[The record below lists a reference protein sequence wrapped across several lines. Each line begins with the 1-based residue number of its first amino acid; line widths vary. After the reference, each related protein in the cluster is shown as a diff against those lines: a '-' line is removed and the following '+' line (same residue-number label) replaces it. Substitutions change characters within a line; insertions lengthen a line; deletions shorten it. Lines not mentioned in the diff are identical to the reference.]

1 MANAVVNHSSGK
13 KSVPYELKF
22 RSRLIEKE
30 SGVGSGYQHSSI
42 FPYLDSGSEF
52 YFHVPVDREAS
63 FRFLSLTRQC
73 RGYMQRILVR
83 HSQNC

>member
-1 MANAVVNHSSGK
+1 MRSVVNQGSSGK

-22 RSRLIEKE
+22 RNRLIEKG
-30 SGVGSGYQHSSI
+30 SGVDSGYQHSSI

-63 FRFLSLTRQC
+63 FRFLSLIRQC